1 MLDFKSMYQTVNN
14 EVKEVTEKAVNTV
27 YRLYRDEF
35 KTKNNHEEIADMIF
49 EDEAIAAKNVAVA
62 SFNVLF
68 SLYEYNSDKV
78 KYFAKMHK
86 CETILEFIKLDK
98 EGEISFYSEK
108 SHNISEVQRV
118 YEKLLENEFLKLYA
132 KRCKH

>member
-14 EVKEVTEKAVNTV
+14 EVKEVTENAVNTV

-35 KTKNNHEEIADMIF
+35 KTKNNYEEIADMIF

-62 SFNVLF
+62 SLNVLF

-86 CETILEFIKLDK
+86 CETILEFIELDK
-98 EGEISFYSEK
+98 EGEISFYAER
-108 SHNISEVQRV
+108 SHNISEIQRV
-118 YEKLLENEFLKLYA
+118 YKKLLENEFLKLYA
-132 KRCKH
+132 KRCKQ